1 MNSMDIKE
9 EIEKTVQTLKAGG
22 LILYPTDTIWGI
34 GCDASNETAVQ
45 KLLQLKGRISDKGL
59 ILLLDQPGRL
69 ASFVRDVPATAWDL
83 IEFSDKPLTIIYE
96 GVYGVADS
104 VRASDGSVGIR
115 ITKNEFCQSLVEKLR
130 KPIVSTSANISGR
143 PFATA
148 FADIEEEVKSGVD
161 YIVNLRRD
169 ERTEMKPSTVLR
181 LKINGQIEFIRS

>member
-1 MNSMDIKE
+1 MDIKE